1 MSRHISLES
10 AAVLVLGAVLGAVFV
25 FVLLLVAVLVLLLI
39 HLVHMIN
46 LQLFLRSLRLD
57 RMPAISG
64 SILCLEN
71 NAAYQSENYG
81 CRYSA

>member
-1 MSRHISLES
+1 MMSRHISLES
-10 AAVLVLGAVLGAVFV
+10 AAVLVLAAIFGAVLV
-25 FVLLLVAVLVLLLI
+25 FVLLLVTVLILLLI

-57 RMPAISG
+57 RMPTISG

-71 NAAYQSENYG
+71 NTA
-81 CRYSA
+81 